1 MIDIFEIDIIFCF
14 SYEVKVPC
22 TVDVQQSICAR
33 SLCFVA
39 NFASRF
45 FDLSKKKQ
53 PSNLDGCLNKYL
65 NFYLQSLLYSAISA
79 FALNALNSAFSFF
92 TREDNSLLFERY
104 CDIFLA

>member
-1 MIDIFEIDIIFCF
+1 MKKKEIEMHMIDIFEIDIIVCF

-65 NFYLQSLLYSAISA
+65 NFY
-79 FALNALNSAFSFF
+79 FRF
-92 TREDNSLLFERY
+92 TVLPNKTWNY
-104 CDIFLA
+104 